1 MKKLLFPL
9 IALCLLAAGC
19 APDLTEEFNALK
31 KDVTTLQEQ
40 VKDLQNQVDAV
51 KKLAEAA
58 SANESITDYQPIK
71 DTEGNI
77 IGYTIY
83 FTNMD
88 PIEIYYGED
97 GADGKDGAPGKDG
110 QDGAPGKDG
119 KDGADGT
126 GGDSYLVDFIDNGD
140 TVTLVFADGTK
151 ITLPKDSEPLPP
163 ITVKPLFGFQPTV
176 ENPHGMTADAHRT
189 IAVVG
194 DYLIV
199 SNAYDFSKMLVY
211 NRFTGEFLGDNL
223 VNTSTVTG
231 LDNTYQFW
239 AIASDD
245 AGHLVMINF
254 VDSRETPLV
263 SCATVRGWVWKD
275 GISAAPASKW
285 WAGFYNYGTGASY
298 AFSNLKVAGDL
309 TADAVIGT
317 TGPQGGVAVFEA
329 VTGGNPGTRLKKALP
344 NDSWWWSG
352 NVIPLN
358 GDAKDADAIKFI
370 HVSGDHNQIINYNNE
385 FNFNLADS
393 YWYMGGGKYQKSALG
408 GDYISAGSHKLLA
421 LLNGWYAGSADTYG
435 NNRMYMQLVVSDIT
449 ATPTADSFTEG
460 LIFAS
465 RSSENEEG
473 VIEGM
478 GLGAGAQAMMSP
490 FAYEGTVLGA
500 NALAANVDRI
510 GDVALAT
517 SEGGKKVQVY
527 GFAMNL
533 GLIAY
538 EITFND

>member
-9 IALCLLAAGC
+9 IALSLLAAGC

-88 PIEIYYGED
+88 PIEIYYGKD
-97 GADGKDGAPGKDG
+97 GADGKDGAPGKDGKDG

-176 ENPHGMTADAHRT
+176 ENPHGMVRDAHRT

-194 DYLIV
+194 DYLIL
-199 SNAYDFSKMLVY
+199 SNAANSSEMPVY
-211 NRFTGEFLGDNL
+211 NRFTGEYLGNNL
-223 VNTSTVTG
+223 VNTEGVAN
-231 LDNTYQFW
+231 LPIW

-245 AGHLVMINF
+245 AGHLAAF
-254 VDSRETPLV
+254 YYVDNREGSGANGDVRDLV
-263 SCATVRGWVWKD
+263 WYD
-275 GISAAPASKW
+275 GISSKPKASL
-285 WAGFYNYGTGASY
+285 WAGMWHWASNTY
-298 AFSNLKVAGDL
+298 AFSNLKIAGDL
-309 TADAVIGT
+309 SADAVAATTAPSQGVAAFVTYTGGKPDATYPKTSLYEGSLWYSSAVVPTAGTGKTGDAIDYISVSGNFRQYITHNGT
-317 TGPQGGVAVFEA
+317 TLFDLG
-329 VTGGNPGTRLKKALP
+329 
-344 NDSWWWSG
+344 
-352 NVIPLN
+352 
-358 GDAKDADAIKFI
+358 
-370 HVSGDHNQIINYNNE
+370 
-385 FNFNLADS
+385 S
-393 YWYMGGGKYQKSALG
+393 YWYMGGGTYQRNAIA
-408 GDYISAGSHKLLA
+408 GDYIDFAGHKLFGV
-421 LLNGWYAGSADTYG
+421 LNGWYTGKTDEYS
-435 NNRMYMQLVVSDIT
+435 NNQFYYQLVVSEIG
-449 ATPTADSFTEG
+449 ATPTTTSLTDG

-465 RSSENEEG
+465 RSSANEEG
-473 VIEGM
+473 IIEGM
-478 GLGAGAQAMMSP
+478 GWGAQGMMSP
-490 FAYEGTVLGA
+490 HAYEGTVLGP
-500 NALAANVDRI
+500 NAIAANQNQI
-510 GDVALAT
+510 GDVVFAT
-517 SEGGKKVQVY
+517 SGTNKIQVY
-527 GFAMNL
+527 GFAMNI